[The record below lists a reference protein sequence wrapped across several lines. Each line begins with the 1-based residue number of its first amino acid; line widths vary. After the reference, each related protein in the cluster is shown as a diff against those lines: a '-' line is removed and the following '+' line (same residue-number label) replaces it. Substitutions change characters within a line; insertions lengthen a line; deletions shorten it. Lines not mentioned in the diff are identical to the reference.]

1 LEVAKMRTTRRQIL
15 KNGALLAAASAALG
29 RKRSWAAGSTLATP
43 ASAITPPLSTFKY
56 SEVQLLDGPLKEQ
69 FDHNH
74 DLFLHLNEDALLKPF
89 REREGMAAP
98 GPDMGGWYDNADDF
112 SPPENF
118 HAFVPGHSF
127 GQYVSGLARAYAVTG
142 HKPTQE
148 KIHRL
153 VRGFGETVESSGKF
167 YVGYHLPAYTFDKTS
182 CGLIDAH
189 EFANCPD
196 ALDVHWRATQAA
208 LPYLPEKALSRA
220 EQRARPHKNVA
231 DTWDETYTL
240 PENFFLAY
248 QRSGKSQYRDLAV
261 RFIEQDYFGPLA
273 EGHNVLPGEHAYSHV
288 NALSSAMQSYLML
301 GDEKYLRAARNGLRM
316 VQDQSFATG
325 GWGPDEAFV
334 EPGKGL
340 LDASL
345 GTTHA
350 SFETPCGAYGHFK
363 ITRYLLRV
371 TSDSSYGDSMERVLY
386 NTIAGATPILADG
399 TSFYYSDYNNS
410 GKKVHY
416 RDKWPCC
423 SGTFPQLTADY
434 GISAYFQSRDGV
446 YVNLFIPSRLSWM
459 QSNTQCSLTQ
469 MTDYPRANTTQFA
482 LNLAKPE
489 SFTLYVRIPGWA
501 GTKTAVSV
509 NGRGAESSIE
519 PGKFLALQRSWKDGD
534 RVEIEFEMPL
544 RLEAI
549 DNENPNNVA
558 LLHGPIALFAVDNHS
573 AKLTRKE
580 LLSATAVSSSS
591 SDWVVKTAGGLLTL
605 RPFSSIMSEGYRLY
619 NRVES

>member
-1 LEVAKMRTTRRQIL
+1 MTTTRRQLL
-15 KNGALLAAASAALG
+15 KNGALLAAGAAALG
-29 RKRSWAAGSTLATP
+29 RTRALAFP
-43 ASAITPPLSTFKY
+43 SAQTAVVPPLSTFQY
-56 SEVQLLDGPLKEQ
+56 SEVQLLDGLLKEQ

-74 DLFLHLNEDALLKPF
+74 DLFLHLDEDAMLKPF
-89 REREGMAAP
+89 RQREGMPAP
-98 GPDMGGWYDNADDF
+98 GPDMGGWYDNGDDF

-118 HAFVPGHSF
+118 HAFIPGHSF
-127 GQYVSGLARAYAVTG
+127 GQYLSGLARAYAVTG
-142 HKPTQE
+142 SKPTQE
-148 KIHRL
+148 KVHRL
-153 VRGFGETVESSGKF
+153 VRAFGQTVEPSGKF

-189 EFANCPD
+189 EFAQCPD
-196 ALDVHWRATQAA
+196 AMDVHWRATQAV

-220 EQRARPHKNVA
+220 EQRARPHKMVA

-248 QRSGKSQYRDLAV
+248 QRGGNSLYRDLAV
-261 RFIEQDYFGPLA
+261 RFIEQDYFGPLS
-273 EGHNVLPGEHAYSHV
+273 EGQNVLPGEHAYSHV
-288 NALSSAMQSYLML
+288 NALSSAMQSYLVL

-316 VQDQSFATG
+316 VEDQSFATG

-350 SFETPCGAYGHFK
+350 SFETPCGSYGHFK

-371 TSDSSYGDSMERVLY
+371 TRDAHYGDSMERVLY

-399 TSFYYSDYNNS
+399 TSFYYSDYNNA

-434 GISAYFQSRDGV
+434 GISSYYRSQDGV
-446 YVNLFIPSRLSWM
+446 YVNLFIPSRLSWL
-459 QSNTQCSLTQ
+459 QNNTQATLTQ
-469 MTDYPRANTTQFA
+469 KTEYPRTNTTQIA

-489 SFTLYVRIPGWA
+489 TFTLYLRVPGWS
-501 GTKTAVSV
+501 GPKTSVSV
-509 NGRGAESSIE
+509 NGKRVDNAIE
-519 PGKFLALQRSWKDGD
+519 PGKFLALQRGWKDGD
-534 RVEIEFEMPL
+534 RVEIEFDMPL

-549 DNENPNNVA
+549 DDENKNNVA
-558 LLHGPIALFAVDNHS
+558 LVRGPLALFAVDDVPGRI
-573 AKLTRKE
+573 TRKQ

-591 SDWVVKTAGGLLTL
+591 DDWRTQTDGGLLTL
-605 RPFSSIMSEGYRLY
+605 RPFSAIMSEGYRLY
-619 NRVES
+619 NRVEG